1 MEAIVPGKIDG
12 KTPTKF
18 PGLFVGTAERWWL
31 NASLDWAPGSLTALS
46 LYADGYRQA
55 AEHLGRAA
63 ARRHSPFMID
73 AVVCPLVF
81 LWRHYIEIRL
91 KEIIFSTSA
100 LLGEPPPNTV
110 EESHN
115 LDFLWKKARSLLH
128 RALSPNEKQLAQ
140 ADHAIAEFHK
150 HDPTSQ
156 AFRYAEDKKGKP
168 SAPTQIQINI
178 SHFNRQMRRLARFL
192 EGMSIV
198 ISVRIQEYESN
209 VGHW

>member
-1 MEAIVPGKIDG
+1 V
-12 KTPTKF
+12 
-18 PGLFVGTAERWWL
+18 
-31 NASLDWAPGSLTALS
+31 ALG

-91 KEIIFSTSA
+91 KEIIISA
-100 LLGEPPPNTV
+100 SVLLGEPPSTV
-110 EESHN
+110 EKSHN
-115 LDFLWKKARSLLH
+115 LDFLWKKARSLLR

-156 AFRYAEDKKGKP
+156 AFRYSEDMEGKP
-168 SAPTQIQINI
+168 SAPTQTQINI
-178 SHFNRQMRRLARFL
+178 PNFNRQMRQLARFL
-192 EGMSIV
+192 EGMSIN
-198 ISVRIQEYESN
+198 ISVLIDEYESN
-209 VGHW
+209 VEHY